1 MKRWIALGSILVLAV
16 TCVGF
21 ASASPEQGKTM
32 TGKPLPEDVQEEYLT
47 AEVKD
52 DGTIVYKTD
61 EFEATL
67 LENRETSAVE
77 NQRQD
82 DDVLTMEAIPLP
94 EDIEEE
100 YLDPIKIEDGVYE
113 YRDSEG
119 NLVATMY
126 EYETA
131 EAMEA
136 ARASNRKAANETTYD
151 IDMDV
156 DARSETYGS
165 ENIDITNMVD
175 IEYDID
181 FARETPS
188 YLGQYVARAGKV
200 SWYTPASKNG
210 FYRSIKIVGSAPIS
224 VAIKNEG
231 DKANIY
237 TGTVTVTP
245 AK

>member
-1 MKRWIALGSILVLAV
+1 MRKWIALGTVSVLAV
-16 TCVGF
+16 MCIGF

-32 TGKPLPEDVQEEYLT
+32 TGKLLPADVQEEYLT

-61 EFEATL
+61 EFEATV
-67 LENRETSAVE
+67 LENRETPVVDD
-77 NQRQD
+77 QCQD

-94 EDIEEE
+94 EDVEEE

-136 ARASNRKAANETTYD
+136 ARASNRKAADETTYD

-156 DARSETYGS
+156 AARSETYGS
-165 ENIDITNMVD
+165 ENIDITNLVTID
-175 IEYDID
+175 YDID
-181 FARETPS
+181 FARQTPS
-188 YLGQYVARAGKV
+188 YLGKYVAKAGKV
-200 SWYTPASKNG
+200 SWFTPASKNG
-210 FYRSIKIVGSAPIS
+210 FYRSINIVGSTPIS

-231 DKANIY
+231 DKDNIY
-237 TGTVTVTP
+237 TGTVLSLIHI
-245 AK
+245 